1 MAERRAREP
10 ARSRARDPVP
20 WRELQHNNFLQI
32 FLNTMT
38 ITGDAPSAPSP
49 GHRSFIGNVFSGR
62 GGTISNHL
70 IDTARPS
77 DESDNVQ
84 RYTDQLNE
92 LVKDLQQ
99 NLPAVDENLTALFV
113 AACES
118 TILAKAARDAA
129 VKVRDEA
136 TNDQQKADADAAVK
150 AAESALA
157 KAFDVNVAA
166 ARPILQS
173 LHVLEES
180 DLDGTL
186 DIDTMKLMQCYFLT
200 DGTPQSLGEFANR
213 GPDQAALLDNLLSD
227 TNLLRQVVLASG
239 ARGGKYG
246 PAMQSYDAI
255 SQKSNDVAKY
265 DILQRFALACSL
277 ELAVPLAE
285 FDTPNIFV
293 DPVRRYLH
301 YERAYLGGDLDPSFV
316 DRTTWECRMIG
327 NCDATEEQLG
337 WGRQMLR
344 NYQPSQIL
352 QEDYTWRY
360 CRSVRTEVGYRNP
373 EWTDSPRTYQQIISG
388 ESICIPAILCISFIL

>member
-1 MAERRAREP
+1 
-10 ARSRARDPVP
+10 
-20 WRELQHNNFLQI
+20 
-32 FLNTMT
+32 MT
-38 ITGDAPSAPSP
+38 ITAGGDAPSP
-49 GHRSFIGNVFSGR
+49 GYRFFVGNLFSGR
-62 GGTISNHL
+62 GGTISNNL
-70 IDTARPS
+70 IDTSRPS
-77 DESDNVQ
+77 DMPNNVQ
-84 RYTDQLNE
+84 RYTDELSE
-92 LVKDLQQ
+92 LVRDLKQ
-99 NLPAVDENLTALFV
+99 NLPSIDENLTALFV

-118 TILAKAARDAA
+118 TVLAKAARDAA

-136 TNDQQKADADAAVK
+136 TDDQQKADADAAVK

-166 ARPILQS
+166 AKPILQS
-173 LHVLEES
+173 LYVLEES
-180 DLDGTL
+180 DLDGAL
-186 DIDTMKLMQCYFLT
+186 DIDTMKLMQCYILM

-227 TNLLRQVVLASG
+227 ANLLRQVVLASG
-239 ARGGKYG
+239 AKGAKYG

-255 SQKSNDVAKY
+255 SQQSNDVAKR

-285 FDTPNIFV
+285 FDTPNVFV
-293 DPVRRYLH
+293 DPVRRYFH
-301 YERAYLGGDLDPSFV
+301 YERAYLGGELDPSFV

-352 QEDYTWRY
+352 EKDYTWRY

-388 ESICIPAILCISFIL
+388 EST